1 MPAPGKISLCTA
13 APLLKKIGKE
23 LLSDFFEERGG
34 CTQARQNELLSS
46 SFHKLTYYIGHAGS
60 AQVESDRDHLTAA
73 RAAHA
78 CFGNVW
84 KTQGKMV
91 RLIVITTVLSVFI
104 LLLYIPYV
112 PSKDLNYNQGV
123 ETRRIIEQPSSTENN
138 PALYALERLH
148 FLS

>member
-1 MPAPGKISLCTA
+1 MYYKSIYENWMKRSSFCLACMCTA
-13 APLLKKIGKE
+13 APLLKKIGRC
-23 LLSDFFEERGG
+23 S
-34 CTQARQNELLSS
+34 CCSCM
-46 SFHKLTYYIGHAGS
+46 LTHVLEI
-60 AQVESDRDHLTAA
+60 
-73 RAAHA
+73 
-78 CFGNVW
+78 FG

-104 LLLYIPYV
+104 LLLYIPYA

-148 FLS
+148 FNFCVRQYNFECIHLFH